1 MLIILN
7 VNANDYH
14 CQNDA
19 ISIITCILFGRFKPY
34 SCINESRLIMIN
46 KTKSVLVSDIKI
58 KGNITEKESII
69 IDGEVNGNINAALVE
84 TFENSNIKGNIT
96 SKNVF
101 IGGKV
106 KGDINADRVHIRKT
120 ADVEGAIKQKIL
132 SIEEGSVLKIRTEIK
147 K

>member
-1 MLIILN
+1 M
-7 VNANDYH
+7 A
-14 CQNDA
+14 
-19 ISIITCILFGRFKPY
+19 
-34 SCINESRLIMIN
+34 N

-69 IDGEVNGNINAALVE
+69 IDGEVNGNINADFVE

-101 IGGKV
+101 IGGKL
-106 KGDINADRVHIRKT
+106 KGDIDADHVHIQKT
-120 ADVEGAIKQKIL
+120 ADVHGEIKQKTL
-132 SIEEGSVLKIRTEIK
+132 SVEEGSVLKIKTEIK